1 MMQQK
6 EEELNG
12 VRKKIFKLN
21 TEKIKE
27 PNITVKTK
35 APSGSSS
42 ALRKGGFKI
51 ISSSSRYVNK
61 MKEKLEK
68 QLHPGIVEN
77 SDVIKQKDSCN
88 K

>member
-1 MMQQK
+1 MQQK

-21 TEKIKE
+21 TDKIKE
-27 PNITVKTK
+27 PNITVKTN

-42 ALRKGGFKI
+42 AVRKGGFKN

-61 MKEKLEK
+61 MKEKLGK
-68 QLHPGIVEN
+68 QLHPGIGEN
-77 SDVIKQKDSCN
+77 LGIN
-88 K
+88 KHKKLLL

>member
-1 MMQQK
+1 MQQK

-21 TEKIKE
+21 TDKIKE
-27 PNITVKTK
+27 PNITVKTN

-42 ALRKGGFKI
+42 ALRKGGYKN

-61 MKEKLEK
+61 IKEKF
-68 QLHPGIVEN
+68 EN
-77 SDVIKQKDSCN
+77 NYTQGLGRI
-88 K
+88 